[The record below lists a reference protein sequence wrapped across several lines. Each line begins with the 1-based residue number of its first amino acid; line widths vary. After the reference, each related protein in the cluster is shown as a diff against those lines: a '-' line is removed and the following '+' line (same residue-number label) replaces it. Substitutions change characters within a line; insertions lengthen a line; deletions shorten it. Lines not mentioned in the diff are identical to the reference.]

1 MPSKRLT
8 KFGKLNALFL
18 VSMLLTGLLAACG
31 DTATSTPATSNPATT
46 APSSVTTAAATAANS
61 ATGTQPVSKCP
72 DGQDVF
78 CIYSSLP
85 RTGSNK
91 AQTDTLV
98 KAYQLALDDFTQG
111 TGKIGNFRVVI
122 VDADDATPAKG
133 QWDAQQEAANA
144 NEAVNNPNVMVYA
157 GPFNSGA
164 AAVSISIL
172 NKAGLSMVAPST
184 TNDCLTVNEARA
196 GCKEDD
202 LKNYYPTSNRH
213 FFRLAARDSLQGAG
227 LAKFMKAQGV
237 RKVFLIDDS
246 QVYGKGLADAFN
258 AAAKD
263 EGLEVIDRVSIS
275 GKETDYKTLASTIKS
290 KSPDGIFFGGIVQ
303 QQAGK
308 LLSDIRAANISVSG
322 KPVPFFGG
330 EGILE
335 NSLIKDGGIAAEG
348 VYASIAGVRIEEI
361 GPKGQEVLK
370 RYRTKFGAPEA
381 YTIFGYELMSVVLTA
396 AKNAG
401 VKDRTKVLQAMQN
414 IKEFDGVL
422 GKWNFDKNGDI
433 SLSSFV
439 ISQVK
444 EGQWTEVA
452 QVNVT
457 PK

>member
-1 MPSKRLT
+1 MQRFA
-8 KFGKLNALFL
+8 KFKNFWAL
-18 VSMLLTGLLAACG
+18 LLTGLLLAGLLAACG
-31 DTATSTPATSNPATT
+31 DSATTPASGTTSSATT
-46 APSSVTTAAATAANS
+46 AAGGATTAASGTAA
-61 ATGTQPVSKCP
+61 AGAGQVVSKCP
-72 DGQDVF
+72 DGQDVI
-78 CIYSSLP
+78 CIFSSLP
-85 RTGSNK
+85 RTGSSK
-91 AQTDTLV
+91 AQSDTLV
-98 KAYQLALDDFTQG
+98 KAYQLALDDFTQSS
-111 TGKIGNFRVVI
+111 GKIGNFRIFI

-172 NKAGLSMVAPST
+172 NKAGLSQIAPST
-184 TNDCLTVNEARA
+184 TNDCLTVNEPRA

-202 LKNYYPTSNRH
+202 LKTYYPLGTRH

-237 RKVFLIDDS
+237 KKVFLIDDS

-263 EGLEVIDRVSIS
+263 EGLEVIERASIS
-275 GKETDYKTLASTIKS
+275 GKETDYKTLAASIKS
-290 KSPDGIFFGGIVQ
+290 KSPDAVFFGGIVQ

-308 LLSDIRAANISVSG
+308 LISDIRAANIMAGG
-322 KPVPFFGG
+322 KPIGFFGG

-335 NSLIKDGGIAAEG
+335 NALIKDAGIAAEG
-348 VYASIAGVRIEEI
+348 VYASIAGVRLDEI
-361 GPKGQEVLK
+361 GPKGQEVLN
-370 RYRTKFGAPEA
+370 RYRAKFGAPEA
-381 YTIFGYELMSVVLTA
+381 YTIFGYELMTVVLTGV
-396 AKNAG
+396 KSAG
-401 VKDRTKVLQAMQN
+401 VKDRAKILQAMQN
-414 IKEFDGVL
+414 LKEFDGVL

-444 EGQWTEVA
+444 EGNWVQVA
-452 QVNVT
+452 QVNVNQ
-457 PK
+457 K